1 MDCGFRIFRT
11 PGLSGSVCSLPME
24 DAQDD
29 AWQVEREYLEELSGA
44 DRFKM
49 IQVYSTP
56 FDFR

>member
-1 MDCGFRIFRT
+1 
-11 PGLSGSVCSLPME
+11 ME